1 MSVQAVSKRLALSGS
16 GFGIVCF
23 RGLNC
28 LTRGLVL
35 SGSGF

>member
-1 MSVQAVSKRLALSGS
+1 MSVQAVSKRLALLGS
-16 GFGIVCF
+16 GFGTVCF

-28 LTRGLVL
+28 LAQGLVL